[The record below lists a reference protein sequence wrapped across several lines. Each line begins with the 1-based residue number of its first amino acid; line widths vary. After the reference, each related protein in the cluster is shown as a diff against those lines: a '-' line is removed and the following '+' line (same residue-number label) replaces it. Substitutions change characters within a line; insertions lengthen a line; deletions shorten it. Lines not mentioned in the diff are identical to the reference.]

1 MLKHQDNITLKEV
14 AKLAGVSPSAVSRTF
29 TEGASVSDKTRK
41 RVQDAARALNY
52 VPNFLASSLITKR
65 TKLIALISDNYSN
78 PIFLEVFDLFTKTL
92 QNRGFRPL
100 LYNYSHNADIDDTIS
115 MLRQYNVDA
124 VIVASSVI
132 TETFVKRLQQM
143 DCPIVHA
150 FGHQAHDADVH
161 SVSADNVQG
170 GRLAAEALLA
180 KKYRDILFLGGPK
193 HASSTISR
201 LKGFTEILTA
211 NNVKVKYQAFCQHY
225 SYDSGKISMQEFLQ
239 NHSADDIDAVFC
251 GDDLICMGAIDVV
264 HQQGY
269 KVPDDIGFIGF
280 NNTYIG
286 EWGKFKLTTIHQPIR
301 EITLHAVDII
311 LSSLEQSPQQTTQKQ
326 TQQQA
331 KSRLFPCRL
340 ISRDTL

>member
-1 MLKHQDNITLKEV
+1 MLKHQNNITLKEV

-29 TEGASVSDKTRK
+29 TEGASVSSKTRK
-41 RVQDAARALNY
+41 RVQDAARELNY
-52 VPNFLASSLITKR
+52 LPNFLASSLITKR

-92 QNRGFRPL
+92 QERGFRPL

-150 FGHQAHDADVH
+150 FSHHDNDSDVN

-170 GRLAAEALLA
+170 GRLAAKALLA
-180 KKYRDILFLGGPK
+180 KKYRDILFLGGPE

-201 LKGFTEILTA
+201 LKGFTEILQA
-211 NNVKVKYQAFCQHY
+211 NNVSLKYTAFCQHY
-225 SYDSGKISMQEFLQ
+225 SYDSGKTSMQEFLQ
-239 NHSADDIDAVFC
+239 THSVNDIDAVFC
-251 GDDLICMGAIDVV
+251 GDDLICMGAIDAVTQ
-264 HQQGY
+264 HGY
-269 KVPDDIGFIGF
+269 NVPDDIGFIGF
-280 NNTYIG
+280 NDINIG
-286 EWGKFKLTTIHQPIR
+286 QWGKFKLTTIHQPIR
-301 EITLHAVDII
+301 EITLNAVDII
-311 LSSLEQSPQQTTQKQ
+311 LSSLEQPTQPITQT
-326 TQQQA
+326 
-331 KSRLFPCRL
+331 RLFPCRL
-340 ISRDTL
+340 ITRDTL